1 MYFKLRGKDIE
12 EFRESVFGLRRKHM
26 DKYNKFLSKLIS
38 KEIEKFSPNKKA
50 EKLNGFLSSLYFE
63 CENFEM
69 DSDEET
75 FYNSIRNGF
84 LKFQKIL
91 NEE

>member
-1 MYFKLRGKDIE
+1 MQQY
-12 EFRESVFGLRRKHM
+12 
-26 DKYNKFLSKLIS
+26 LSYQVCEHF
-38 KEIEKFSPNKKA
+38 EINW
-50 EKLNGFLSSLYFE
+50 
-63 CENFEM
+63 
-69 DSDEET
+69 DEET

>member
-1 MYFKLRGKDIE
+1 
-12 EFRESVFGLRRKHM
+12 V
-26 DKYNKFLSKLIS
+26 N
-38 KEIEKFSPNKKA
+38 
-50 EKLNGFLSSLYFE
+50 
-63 CENFEM
+63 
-69 DSDEET
+69 SDEET